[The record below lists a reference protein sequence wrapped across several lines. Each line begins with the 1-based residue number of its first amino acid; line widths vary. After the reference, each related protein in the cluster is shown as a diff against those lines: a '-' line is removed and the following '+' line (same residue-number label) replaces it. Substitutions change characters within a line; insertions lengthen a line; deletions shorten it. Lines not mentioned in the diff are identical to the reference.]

1 MTGKEAEV
9 IVRELVKIRELLER
23 QDTTRLLTAED
34 VADRLRV
41 SADYVYRH
49 AVELGGVRLQVG
61 NGKRRLLRFPVAA
74 VDRAIERRAAD
85 EVDTDTGVRTETV
98 EGVDLLPVGRVG
110 AKRSKRR
117 AS

>member
-1 MTGKEAEV
+1 MTGEQAEV
-9 IVRELVKIRELLER
+9 IVQELVKIRTLLER

-49 AVELGGVRLQVG
+49 AAELGGVRLQVG
-61 NGKRRLLRFPVAA
+61 DGKRRLLRFPVAA
-74 VDRAIERRAAD
+74 VDRAIERRTAD
-85 EVDTDTGVRTETV
+85 EVDTDSVRTETV

-110 AKRSKRR
+110 AQRR